1 MDALLADV
9 EGSQSSAKRR
19 QVAMRKVP
27 ASHLSQETNSADN
40 FLTPPANSK
49 CYQLHH
55 NG

>member
-9 EGSQSSAKRR
+9 EGSQSSAKR
-19 QVAMRKVP
+19 QVTVPKVP

-40 FLTPPANSK
+40 FLTPPTNSK